1 MFITMFDFIRK
12 FKIQYRLIITFLI
25 VGILPVSIFSI
36 YSYKVYSASIH
47 QKLLDANI
55 TSLILV
61 NKNISISLNRYQY
74 FMDHLY
80 VHPFV
85 QDTLLQYSD
94 LSENEKED
102 FVVSIRNL
110 TEKDMVYP
118 LHLQNIMI
126 LTADGSICYDSGY
139 EQISESDIKSAI
151 EEIKNCSPQDY
162 WSMIKNYQGNTNII
176 YGRKVNNINQTS
188 QQTGYILLLINESLF
203 TKEILTDQKQFN
215 KSDILI
221 LDYKG
226 RIMSSNNE
234 SFERGSLF
242 DQQLLT
248 DTIFPEMIQNFTFS
262 SGGDNFVTTFQQN
275 KETQG
280 YSLTLIPDS
289 YIQSE
294 LNHLLWN
301 IFLMVIILIIF
312 SLVVSSLIY
321 QSIFDPIRH
330 VVHSCQKIQSGN
342 LELRIADHGQDELRF
357 LSDNIDTMLTRLQL
371 SLVEQQKN
379 MEKAR
384 LAELRMLQ
392 YQINPHFLF
401 NTLSTFRW
409 IAIINHLPMLDS
421 MSLALSE
428 ILRSTLLNQNSHMTL
443 GEEVTNLDHYI
454 SIQKVRFMEKFNYTS
469 HITPESAT
477 VSVPRFILQPIV
489 ENCIEHGTYKDGRII
504 NITVSAYVTASHLTI
519 EISDDGKGF
528 DIEHYMV
535 QEDIDSCHIGVNNIK
550 KRLEFL
556 YGDSAEFYLYS
567 QPGQG
572 TRCEIRIPV

>member
-1 MFITMFDFIRK
+1 MFDFIRK

-248 DTIFPEMIQNFTFS
+248 DTLFPEMIQNFTFS

-572 TRCEIRIPV
+572 TRCKIRIPV

>member
-248 DTIFPEMIQNFTFS
+248 DTLFPEMIQNFTFS

-489 ENCIEHGTYKDGRII
+489 ENCIEHGSYKDGRII

-572 TRCEIRIPV
+572 TRCKIRIPV